1 MARSKSA
8 KQELIKRYFTID
20 EAEEMLP
27 KVERILRRTIRLNKA
42 LDLLSSIEMEVYDD
56 DYDNLRRVTKL
67 NKQFHK
73 LSYEFY
79 ANIEKVEGI
88 GCIIKDLE
96 IGIIDFYSE
105 FEGREI
111 FLCWRLGEKRIR
123 FWHEA
128 DSGYEGRRP
137 ILDLRKIR
145 YSGEHK

>member
-1 MARSKSA
+1 MASSKST
-8 KQELIKRYFTID
+8 KQELIKNFTID
-20 EAEEMLP
+20 EAEEFLP
-27 KVERILRRTIRLNKA
+27 DVERTLRRTIKLNKA
-42 LDLLSSIEMEVYDD
+42 LDLLSSIEIEVYDD
-56 DYDNLRRVTKL
+56 DYDNLRRITKL
-67 NKQFHK
+67 NKHFHK

-79 ANIEKVEGI
+79 ANIEKIEDI

-111 FLCWRLGEKRIR
+111 FLCWKLGEKKIK

-137 ILDLRKIR
+137 ILDLSRNR
-145 YSGEHK
+145 

>member
-1 MARSKSA
+1 MASSKST
-8 KQELIKRYFTID
+8 KQELIKRYFTIE

-27 KVERILRRTIRLNKA
+27 KVERILRRTIKLNKA
-42 LDLLSSIEMEVYDD
+42 LDLLGSIEIEVYDD
-56 DYDNLRRVTKL
+56 DYDNLKRITKL

-79 ANIEKVEGI
+79 ANIEKIEDI

-111 FLCWRLGEKRIR
+111 FLCWKLGEKKIK

-137 ILDLRKIR
+137 IFDLSRNR
-145 YSGEHK
+145 

>member
-105 FEGREI
+105 FEGGEI
-111 FLCWRLGEKRIR
+111 FLCWKLGEKKIK
-123 FWHEA
+123 FWHEV

-137 ILDLRKIR
+137 ILDLSKNR
-145 YSGEHK
+145 

>member
-1 MARSKSA
+1 MASSKST

-20 EAEEMLP
+20 EAEEILP
-27 KVERILRRTIRLNKA
+27 KVERILRMTIKLNKA
-42 LDLLSSIEMEVYDD
+42 LDLLSSIEIEVYDD
-56 DYDNLRRVTKL
+56 DYDNLKRITKL
-67 NKQFHK
+67 NKHFHK

-79 ANIEKVEGI
+79 INIEKIEDI

-111 FLCWRLGEKRIR
+111 FLCWKFGEKKIK
-123 FWHEA
+123 FWHEF

-137 ILDLRKIR
+137 IFDLSKNR
-145 YSGEHK
+145 

>member
-8 KQELIKRYFTID
+8 KQELIRKYFTIE

-27 KVERILRRTIRLNKA
+27 RVERALTKTIRLNKA
-42 LDLLSSIEMEVYDD
+42 LDLLSSIEIEVYDD
-56 DYDNLRRVTKL
+56 DYDNLRRITKL
-67 NKQFHK
+67 NKHFHK

-79 ANIEKVEGI
+79 ANIEKIEDI

-96 IGIIDFYSE
+96 IGIIDFYSG

-111 FLCWRLGEKRIR
+111 FLCWKLGEKKIK
-123 FWHEA
+123 FWHEV

-137 ILDLRKIR
+137 ILDLRKNKQL
-145 YSGEHK
+145 GF

>member
-8 KQELIKRYFTID
+8 KQELIKRYFTIE
-20 EAEEMLP
+20 EAEGMLP

-42 LDLLSSIEMEVYDD
+42 LDLLSTIEIEVYDD
-56 DYDNLRRVTKL
+56 DYDNLRRITKL
-67 NKQFHK
+67 NKHFHK

-79 ANIEKVEGI
+79 ANIEKIEDV

-96 IGIIDFYSE
+96 IGIIDFYSG

-111 FLCWRLGEKRIR
+111 FLCWKLGEKKIK

-137 ILDLRKIR
+137 ILDLRKNR
-145 YSGEHK
+145 QLGF

>member
-1 MARSKSA
+1 MASSKST
-8 KQELIKRYFTID
+8 KQELIKRYFTIE

-27 KVERILRRTIRLNKA
+27 KVERILRRTIKLNKA
-42 LDLLSSIEMEVYDD
+42 LDLLGSIEIEVYDD
-56 DYDNLRRVTKL
+56 DYDNLKRITKL
-67 NKQFHK
+67 NKHFHK

-79 ANIEKVEGI
+79 INIEKIEDI

-105 FEGREI
+105 FDGREI
-111 FLCWRLGEKRIR
+111 FLCWKLGEKKIK

-137 ILDLRKIR
+137 IFDLSRNR
-145 YSGEHK
+145 